1 MQAYVQKT
9 NSTMQQAAAEMAAL
23 RQEAQGA
30 AAGTG
35 AGDAQPELSQAG
47 TAASLNS
54 CMQEISA
61 SSDSSSSEVPETAG
75 ETSDAAQDSSLGE
88 AASGTGRGPDAADG
102 GSASSGGCPYIGF
115 SASSNFLDAQSLW
128 DATMA
133 FSIAEHFTQQHT
145 SSQRQDSRAACSS
158 SSRGSAAAGKD
169 EAGESSTALA
179 SSVAAAAGKGDRGP
193 SGAASGPAEAGS
205 AAPLVVHVCGKFHSE
220 GGYGITEHLA
230 QYAPA
235 LRVLVVTFVPTWEC
249 VEVGEEAFR
258 RDRLGLYGNFVVLT
272 DLRLPRSF
280 EVEHPL

>member
-23 RQEAQGA
+23 RREAEGPSSSS
-30 AAGTG
+30 
-35 AGDAQPELSQAG
+35 DADDVQPEQSQAA
-47 TAASLNS
+47 TAAVSDNGRI
-54 CMQEISA
+54 Q
-61 SSDSSSSEVPETAG
+61 DSSSGEVARTAG
-75 ETSDAAQDSSLGE
+75 EASGAAQESSSEE
-88 AASGTGRGPDAADG
+88 AASGTGEEPSAAVAE

-133 FSIAEHFTQQHT
+133 FSIAEHFTQQQQ
-145 SSQRQDSRAACSS
+145 SPLRQDIRAASS
-158 SSRGSAAAGKD
+158 SSEPAAAD
-169 EAGESSTALA
+169 VSEAGQSSTALA
-179 SSVAAAAGKGDRGP
+179 YSAHPSSNRHAAAGSDDRSA
-193 SGAASGPAEAGS
+193 SGAASGPGHAGS

-249 VEVGEEAFR
+249 VEVEEEAFR

-272 DLRLPRSF
+272 DLKLPRSF